1 MQKDANEER
10 AAADAHQAYD
20 LTLKRQSLKLLLD
33 YSAATGRK
41 WKHIRDEI
49 IDVTQAPATEHIP
62 LLTRQDLEAWARGD
76 STLGDGKFQWVMKF
90 LTHPSTLER
99 PEFHRA
105 LDILNRDGALRR
117 IGNAVTDLYF
127 TPPVPD
133 LPGEARYLRRY
144 GYDESWPTI
153 AGTYFW
159 RHLQWNAC
167 LSLNTYERANFLI
180 AHLLTWIN
188 DDEDWV
194 EPLTIGPRLNYY
206 SRYSGI
212 ATPGQI
218 IRLHLKN
225 PTTQVAL
232 TAFAHH
238 WTVEDTPVIGL
249 MEGSKYQHPFT
260 TATLAGLHEAYKE
273 EWKVQQQLFVRNDG
287 DEETNKFIESFRY
300 AVVL

>member
-1 MQKDANEER
+1 MQKDANEEGT
-10 AAADAHQAYD
+10 ATDTNQAYD
-20 LTLKRQSLKLLLD
+20 LTLKRQSLKLLVD
-33 YSAATGRK
+33 YSVATGRK
-41 WKHIRDEI
+41 WKYIRDEI
-49 IDVTQAPATEHIP
+49 IDVTKAPATEHTP
-62 LLTRQDLEAWARGD
+62 LLTRQDLEAWVTGK

-127 TPPVPD
+127 TQPVPD
-133 LPGEARYLRRY
+133 LPGEAKYLPGY
-144 GYDESWPTI
+144 GYDENWPLI

-159 RHLQWNAC
+159 RHLKWNAC
-167 LSLNTYERANFLI
+167 LSLNTYERETFLI
-180 AHLLTWIN
+180 AHLLTWMN

-194 EPLTIGPRLNYY
+194 EPLTIGPRLNYFV
-206 SRYSGI
+206 RYSGI

-225 PTTQVAL
+225 PTTQVAI

-238 WTVEDTPVIGL
+238 WTVEGTPVIGL
-249 MEGSKYQHPFT
+249 MEGSKYLRPFWT
-260 TATLAGLHEAYKE
+260 STMAEVRGAYNE
-273 EWKVQQQLFVRNDG
+273 EWKVQQQLFIRNDD

-300 AVVL
+300 VVVL